1 MSASLSPRA
10 KKLVAAGLVGVLVGL
25 VAAVLAFA
33 RPRLLEGGELWTYDQ
48 RARAAARP
56 STASPDIVLIEVSEQ
71 DIEDAEDNLDVTWP
85 WPRAMYG
92 YIAAYCKTAGAKV
105 VVFDWLFQDRGQYS
119 VGDAEEFAQAMRDA
133 GNVVIGLALT
143 KDPLVARSRTGAWA
157 APLRRFDDAAAAEIA
172 AQKLLAWNTR
182 VFLVPDGGGV
192 TVWYGGKDEAAD
204 VVAAWRRMSAA
215 EELAELFAPP
225 EPADDAPTG
234 DAPTGDAP
242 TGDAPTDDAPT
253 GDAPTGDAPTDEAPA
268 DDDGE
273 PAAPIEPAPRVLTA
287 AELATELT
295 PTTII
300 TRRDGFVG
308 GDGGLTLERRDG
320 LDPPL
325 AVIAAG
331 PARAGNVY
339 QGTDADGIMRQHM
352 PLVRHDGR
360 LYPSLALA
368 AYLVAH
374 PEVTPRLVDGEL
386 VLGSRRIALDEH
398 GRFSLRFH
406 GAGVYPRIPAYE
418 LLRSQ
423 AQLDE
428 GAAPAIAF
436 ERLRGKYV
444 IVAATGQALRDI
456 RITPLGTPVPGS
468 EIQAT
473 ALDNLEAG
481 RVIVRQSRPADAAM
495 ALGLCALVAMLVTGV
510 WMATRRTLIALAA
523 TTAITAGSLLAYW
536 WLARWLFTS
545 RGVWIAVATPALG
558 AIASVFAI
566 ILVTSA
572 AERRNRRF
580 VQEALGRYTSPALV
594 KELIEHPEHLSLEWG
609 ERRGMS
615 VYFSDIAGFTSFSE
629 NLSPE
634 DLVALL
640 NDYLTHMT
648 DLVLEHGGVVDKY
661 IGDAVMA
668 FWGAPIPNQDHA
680 AAAIRCAIAMR
691 DRCAELRPGWRAK
704 FGVDLF
710 ARAGLSSGDA
720 VVGNMGSR
728 HKYNYTVMGDMVNLA
743 SRLEGANKPYGT
755 SLMISEAC
763 YARVKDLVVTRELD
777 FLAVK
782 GKEQPVR
789 VYEVFAEVGQV
800 GADVIA
806 LTEAF
811 GAALARYRA
820 RDFAGAQAAFEAIL
834 VNTPDDGPSKTY
846 VERCRQ
852 LAAEPPSDDWDG
864 VWHLKEK

>member
-1 MSASLSPRA
+1 MASLSPRA
-10 KKLVAAGLVGVLVGL
+10 RKLVAAGLVGALVGVATAL
-25 VAAVLAFA
+25 VAFA
-33 RPRLLEGGELWTYDQ
+33 RPLMLERGELWTYDQ
-48 RARAAARP
+48 RARAAASRAA
-56 STASPDIVLIEVSEQ
+56 ASPDIVIIEVSEQ
-71 DIEDAEDNLDVTWP
+71 DIEDAEDHLDVSWP

-92 YIAAYCKTAGAKV
+92 YLAAYCKTAGAKV
-105 VVFDWLFQDRGQYS
+105 IVFDWLFQDRGQYS
-119 VGDAEEFAQAMRDA
+119 VRDAEEFAQAMRDA

-143 KDPLVARSRTGAWA
+143 RDPLVARSRGGAWS
-157 APLRRFDDAAAAEIA
+157 APLGHFTDAAAAESA

-182 VFLVPDGGGV
+182 VFLVPDASGGGV
-192 TVWYGGKDEAAD
+192 TVWYGGKDQAAD
-204 VVAAWRRMSAA
+204 VVAAWRRMSTA
-215 EELAELFAPP
+215 EELSELFAPP
-225 EPADDAPTG
+225 PPPPPADAPPPADDAP
-234 DAPTGDAP
+234 
-242 TGDAPTDDAPT
+242 
-253 GDAPTGDAPTDEAPA
+253 PA
-268 DDDGE
+268 DE
-273 PAAPIEPAPRVLTA
+273 PVPVEPTPRQLTA

-295 PTTII
+295 ATTII

-308 GDGGLTLERRDG
+308 GDGGVSLDRKNG

-339 QGTDADGIMRQHM
+339 QGPDPDGIMRTHT
-352 PLVRHDGR
+352 PLVRHDGK

-374 PEVTPRLVDGEL
+374 PDITPRLDDGAL
-386 VLGSRRIALDEH
+386 VLGPRRIPLDEH
-398 GRFSLRFH
+398 GRYSVRFH
-406 GAGVYPRIPAYE
+406 GDGVYPRLAAYE
-418 LLRSQ
+418 VLRSQ

-428 GAAPAIAF
+428 GQAPAIPF

-456 RITPLGTPVPGS
+456 RITPLGKPVPGS

-473 ALDNLEAG
+473 ALDNLESG
-481 RVIVRQSRPADAAM
+481 RVIERLSRSGDAGV
-495 ALGLCALVAMLVTGV
+495 ALALCALVAMAVTAV
-510 WMATRRTLIALAA
+510 WTATRRTLIALGA
-523 TTAITAGSLLAYW
+523 TTAITAGSLFGFWL
-536 WLARWLFTS
+536 LARWLFTS
-545 RGVWIAVATPALG
+545 HGLWIGVATPGLG
-558 AIASVFAI
+558 AVASVFAI

-580 VQEALGRYTSPALV
+580 VQEALGRYTSAALV
-594 KELIEHPEHLSLEWG
+594 KELMEHPEHLSLEWG

-629 NLSPE
+629 SMEPE
-634 DLVALL
+634 ALVALL

-668 FWGAPIPNQDHA
+668 FWGAPIPNDDHA
-680 AAAIRCAIAMR
+680 AAAVRCAIAMR
-691 DRCAELRPGWRAK
+691 DRCAELRPGWRARY
-704 FGVDLF
+704 GVDVF

-720 VVGNMGSR
+720 VVGNMGSK

-755 SLMISEAC
+755 ALMISEAC
-763 YARVKDLVVTRELD
+763 HDRVKDLVVTRELD

-782 GKEQPVR
+782 GKERPVR
-789 VYEVFAEVGQV
+789 VYEVFGEVGKV
-800 GADVIA
+800 DAAVTT
-806 LTEAF
+806 LTTAF
-811 GAALARYRA
+811 AAALAQYRD

-846 VERCRQ
+846 VERCRL
-852 LAAEPPSDDWDG
+852 LADDPPEPGWDG
-864 VWHLKEK
+864 AWHLKEK